1 MLVPLA
7 NTKPVF
13 WIYNETF
20 KAILPTYFNYR
31 NSSEKNQ
38 LSNLM
43 NVVFNGRDS
52 DLDVEDP
59 LPFFM
64 KNHFQM
70 PYLLLDT
77 LRRANPWLKLD
88 FCIGKVIELNGD

>member
-1 MLVPLA
+1 
-7 NTKPVF
+7 
-13 WIYNETF
+13 
-20 KAILPTYFNYR
+20 
-31 NSSEKNQ
+31 
-38 LSNLM
+38 M

-64 KNHFQM
+64 RNHFQM

-88 FCIGKVIELNGD
+88 FCIGKVIELNANFTYFFQTRYFKIYNNVYKRHQ